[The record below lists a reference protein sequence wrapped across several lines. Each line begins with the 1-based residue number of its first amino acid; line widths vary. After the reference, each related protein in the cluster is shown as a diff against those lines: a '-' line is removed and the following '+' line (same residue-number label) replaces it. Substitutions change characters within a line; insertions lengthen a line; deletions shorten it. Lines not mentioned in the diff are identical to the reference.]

1 MHHNCII
8 TASQYTVRLH
18 HIYRINTSMI
28 RIACFVCLQERLLS
42 VTVKSFETAMPRGA
56 IWLRLHGTRQAAVAN
71 GLHFFATEAC
81 TVCIYIYTYVC
92 YHVYHALHFSG
103 LYSITPSI
111 HRNSSFYWLKDK
123 IWIKL
128 SHTPPCLLVKSLF
141 SCLEHAANM
150 PESPSL
156 CDLFC
161 HIPHLRWS
169 DTTFYRSHENIIYI
183 YVYI

>member
-1 MHHNCII
+1 MS
-8 TASQYTVRLH
+8 AR
-18 HIYRINTSMI
+18 TSALRYGKVIWDCHAKRSNMTSTSWDPTGGCGQWF
-28 RIACFVCLQERLLS
+28 AFFCH
-42 VTVKSFETAMPRGA
+42 RGMYC
-56 IWLRLHGTRQAAVAN
+56 VY
-71 GLHFFATEAC
+71 
-81 TVCIYIYTYVC
+81 IYIHMYVTMFIMHC
-92 YHVYHALHFSG
+92 IFSG

-183 YVYI
+183 CIHLNLNIYKSFVVTV